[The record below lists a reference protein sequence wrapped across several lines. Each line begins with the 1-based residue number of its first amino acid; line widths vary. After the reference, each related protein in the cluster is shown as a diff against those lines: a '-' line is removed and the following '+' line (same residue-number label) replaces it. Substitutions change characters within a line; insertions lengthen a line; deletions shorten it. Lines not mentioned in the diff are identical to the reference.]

1 MNLSNKERATLVAR
15 VKIMKD
21 LICKKR
27 LLETLWDIPVE
38 LLKPK
43 NKHDIDMNTYQIIIN
58 IIFGI
63 TDIIEKMPPVYSV
76 EKAQEDYDRI
86 KFRER
91 LFDVDNMDLDI
102 PQHFTKEQG
111 EWIKKYCIQRN
122 IEFYNKA
129 IDDFINFVNTSPE
142 IEEDDYIRGMSLE
155 EMADCCK
162 IKNLILDK
170 LNLII

>member
-1 MNLSNKERATLVAR
+1 MKSKE
-15 VKIMKD
+15 
-21 LICKKR
+21 LICKES
-27 LLETLWDIPVE
+27 LIDTLYDYGFQVLSEHTMKSTIEFEIIMKCINCIESQPV
-38 LLKPK
+38 
-43 NKHDIDMNTYQIIIN
+43 I
-58 IIFGI
+58 
-63 TDIIEKMPPVYSV
+63 YSV
-76 EKAQEDYDRI
+76 EKAQEDYGRI

-91 LFDVDNMDLDI
+91 LFEVDKMELDV
-102 PQHFTKEQG
+102 PQHFTKPQA

-129 IDDFINFVNTSPE
+129 IDDFINFVNTCPE